1 MKSYIQLSYKD
12 SPNLLF
18 IWLQNYNNYF
28 INMYSIIILNRINLV
43 IIILDYLHLF
53 FTNWIYNKILNN
65 GRLQYIS

>member
-12 SPNLLF
+12 FPNLLF